1 MLLLNY
7 GLIVSSRSIFG
18 NRRRDPRRGEIFL
31 EDDETVALVVK
42 KPLCIQANSPPCFT
56 TSEKGV
62 AESITEK
69 EASKYDSDA
78 SEMV

>member
-18 NRRRDPRRGEIFL
+18 NRRTDRRRGKIFL
-31 EDDETVALVVK
+31 EDDDTVAFIAK
-42 KPLCIQANSPPCFT
+42 KPLCIQANFPPCYT

-69 EASKYDSDA
+69 EAFKCDSDA
-78 SEMV
+78 SERV